1 MLIDEE
7 NEENQTKRNKLTNKK
22 RTNLGSNNALPS
34 FEKFCKMN
42 YVFVPPKRVKGEVSV
57 KAGGTNEFIKFI
69 NDTVYEK
76 KVRKKLLKIYEFYWK
91 KFERISEEVISSK
104 YQKIYD
110 NIHNFMNF
118 LKFCKESFIRTIILN
133 TDQNANDFFQSME
146 NYFDRKSGV
155 KKKSKKK
162 EANEFDEEIEEI
174 EENKMIFFLT
184 ESRFKDM
191 KSLYKYLDLCDN
203 NLICVEDGG
212 RPAKKK
218 MRLLI
223 IREIHKVDTINFN
236 IFISRILEYHQDPYS
251 PFYYVL
257 IFDVSYDPR
266 GLFEKIKPNNL
277 CKMVFNNIENVSSR
291 NIYKEILYKF
301 IYEESESLFVP
312 NPVHTKKIVDY
323 VNNHQI
329 SNKSFKHYFKFILID
344 FFLLNSWKRD
354 EYLIYSESLEY
365 HIKNYNLNLSI
376 TSNKTENSIKSKKKE
391 KKNNFTRNAGEEDDQ
406 SYKKILEKIFWKEL
420 NDIYGSYEMK
430 SKNGSN
436 DSNINTQNNNINNNF
451 PNNTHKQK
459 NPILFKK
466 SDVEYLVE
474 KYNERRRIIDA
485 FLHFYQFFENLT
497 EEISTE
503 KSDLFYDQ
511 PKKEK
516 EEKFEIFDKFEFFF
530 DFLQFGADSD
540 IAAANRTLIIK
551 KSFENTVD
559 YIELIKKIAEKFEK
573 CLETVDDS
581 CKGPHEMLNELHK
594 IINEKGAK
602 VRYSSDRRINS
613 ESNFLP
619 LLDKDVYKR
628 RLTDWLNDFFKMEE
642 FVFLFEDFNKN
653 ATSLINEKRP
663 LISPYSKYVIYHEIV
678 NPSLATI
685 VIEAIQSVN
694 FVISKDSKK
703 SKKNQNQLQIEKDNS
718 EKENCIVAIEET
730 IDFTK
735 CNQYV
740 LLQQFVLLFSQAP
753 TEFKLKILFF
763 EFLLQLSI
771 DKENKDGVTK
781 IKYYFLYFCHVFYLL
796 GLISKKRS
804 KEEVY
809 LKNYYQMT
817 SYFVKR

>member
-1 MLIDEE
+1 MLVDED
-7 NEENQTKRNKLTNKK
+7 NEKNHTKHNKLTNKK
-22 RTNLGSNNALPS
+22 RTNLGSNNLLPS

-42 YVFVPPKRVKGEVSV
+42 YVFVPPKRVKGEVPIN
-57 KAGGTNEFIKFI
+57 AGGTNEIIKFL

-76 KVRKKLLKIYEFYWK
+76 KIRKKLLKIYEFYWK

-110 NIHNFMNF
+110 NIYSFLNF
-118 LKFCKESFIRTIILN
+118 LKFCKESFIRSIILN

-162 EANEFDEEIEEI
+162 EADEFDEEYEEI

-191 KSLYKYLDLCDN
+191 KSLYKYLDICEN
-203 NLICVEDGG
+203 NLICVEDGSSQ
-212 RPAKKK
+212 AKKK

-223 IREIHKVDTINFN
+223 IREIHKIDTINFN
-236 IFISRILEYHQDPYS
+236 IFISRILEYHQDKFS
-251 PFYYVL
+251 QFYYVI

-277 CKMVFNNIENVSSR
+277 CKMVFNNIENVSSK

-312 NPVHTKKIVDY
+312 NPVYTKKIVDY

-329 SNKSFKHYFKFILID
+329 SNKSFKHYFKFILLD

-354 EYLIYSESLEY
+354 EYLIYSESLDY
-365 HIKNYNLNLSI
+365 HMKNYNFNLS
-376 TSNKTENSIKSKKKE
+376 SKTENSHKSKKKE
-391 KKNNFTRNAGEEDDQ
+391 KKKNFTRNAGDEDDQ
-406 SYKKILEKIFWKEL
+406 NYKKILEKIFWKEL
-420 NDIYGSYEMK
+420 NDIYESYEMK
-430 SKNGSN
+430 SKSGSSE
-436 DSNINTQNNNINNNF
+436 SNMNTQNNNKIF
-451 PNNTHKQK
+451 SNNTHKQK
-459 NPILFKK
+459 NAIQFKK

-485 FLHFYQFFENLT
+485 FLHFYHFFENLT

-503 KSDLFYDQ
+503 KSVYYNEGRLD
-511 PKKEK
+511 KESK
-516 EEKFEIFDKFEFFF
+516 LENFDKYQFFF
-530 DFLQFGADSD
+530 DFLQFGSESD
-540 IAAANRTLIIK
+540 TAVTNRTLIIN

-559 YIELIKKIAEKFEK
+559 YLELIKKISEKYKK
-573 CLETVDDS
+573 CLETVDES
-581 CKGPHEMLNELHK
+581 CKGPHEMLNELNK
-594 IINEKGAK
+594 IINEKGSK
-602 VRYSSDRRINS
+602 VKYSSDKRISN

-619 LLDKDVYKR
+619 LLDKDVYKM
-628 RLTDWLNDFFKMEE
+628 RLTEWLNNFFKMEE
-642 FVFLFEDFNKN
+642 FVLLFEDFNKN
-653 ATSLINEKRP
+653 PTSLMNEKRL
-663 LISPYSKYVIYHEIV
+663 LISQYSKYVIYHEIV
-678 NPSLATI
+678 NPSLANI
-685 VIEAIQSVN
+685 VIEIIQSVN

-703 SKKNQNQLQIEKDNS
+703 SKNQLQKENQNS
-718 EKENCIVAIEET
+718 EKENCMVYVEDN

-753 TEFKLKILFF
+753 SEFKLKILFH
-763 EFLLQLSI
+763 EFLLQLSV
-771 DKENKDGVTK
+771 DKENKDGITK

-817 SYFVKR
+817 NYFVKR